1 MSAVVC
7 EIELLIP
14 GAASLKGK
22 RHVVKSIIGRIKA
35 RCNASVAETDFQ
47 DNWQRAVITAAM
59 AGADRFILQKQIEI
73 IRQIVYDNSEA
84 ELVDITAEYL

>member
-35 RCNASVAETDFQ
+35 RCNASVAETGFQ
-47 DNWQRAVITAAM
+47 DNWQRTVITAAM
-59 AGADRFILQKQIEI
+59 ASSDRLILQKQIEM
-73 IRQIVYDNSEA
+73 IRQIIYDNAEA
-84 ELVDITAEYL
+84 ELVDITTEYL